1 MPRHRLVAIRCLAQS
16 LLLVVVAVEEQQQ
29 AAATYKTE
37 RLAVLEV
44 ERQAIQHLLVLEEMV
59 ALVTRL
65 AFLRPKVTMAVGHI
79 QTILLPLL
87 AVVVA
92 ALERQEKTELV
103 PPLHRL
109 TKAVMVALDLRRLF
123 PAYLLLMLAVA
134 AVVMMEAQL
143 LVWAAQAV
151 VVTAALALEV
161 MEPLILVVAVEAE
174 EAALMAVQVVP
185 VSLSLN

>member
-1 MPRHRLVAIRCLAQS
+1 
-16 LLLVVVAVEEQQQ
+16 
-29 AAATYKTE
+29 
-37 RLAVLEV
+37 
-44 ERQAIQHLLVLEEMV
+44 
-59 ALVTRL
+59 
-65 AFLRPKVTMAVGHI
+65 MAVGHI

-87 AVVVA
+87 AAVVA
-92 ALERQEKTELV
+92 ALERQEKTELE

-151 VVTAALALEV
+151 AVTAALAQLEV
-161 MEPLILVVAVEAE
+161 MEPLILVVAVAAE
-174 EAALMAVQVVP
+174 EAALMAVQAVQ
-185 VSLSLN
+185 VSLS